1 MRVNL
6 VHQNI
11 DVNTI
16 VPHNCY
22 PSNAKNTKRLCIGQF
37 ELLLYLIYTGS

>member
-16 VPHNCY
+16 VPHNNCY
-22 PSNAKNTKRLCIGQF
+22 PSKAKDKKRLCIGQF
-37 ELLLYLIYTGS
+37 ELLFNI